1 MCIIFLS
8 FDMCYM
14 IVPCY
19 LHKIYIFGSFA
30 VYENDIVEVISNL
43 QVQGS
48 KCGVKKIQIWRKIFL
63 KIELCGFHGFVYS
76 KSEGRFTTINK
87 RKEKLTIKWL
97 TRTKNLINFSF
108 ETHLQQI
115 SESLRYGR
123 VASKRKRKT
132 FSKKKINS
140 KFACVLCQVGC
151 PMLLVICHLTTT
163 LCNFHG

>member
-87 RKEKLTIKWL
+87 RRRKNLTIKWL
-97 TRTKNLINFSF
+97 KRTIFFINLSF

-115 SESLRYGR
+115 SESLRYGT
-123 VASKRKRKT
+123 VASIRKRKT
-132 FSKKKINS
+132 FSKKNIN
-140 KFACVLCQVGC
+140 
-151 PMLLVICHLTTT
+151 
-163 LCNFHG
+163 